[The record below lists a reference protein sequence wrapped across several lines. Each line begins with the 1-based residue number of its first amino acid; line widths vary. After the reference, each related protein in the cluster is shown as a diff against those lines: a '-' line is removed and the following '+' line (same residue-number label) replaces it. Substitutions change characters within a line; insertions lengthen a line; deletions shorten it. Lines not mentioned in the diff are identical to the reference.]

1 MGRMTEQT
9 GPGQPAIP
17 APAFRGIDHVG
28 IAVHDMDAAIKE
40 YEQRF
45 GMRVTHVE
53 ENHDQGVVEAML
65 AVGAGGGPPLQLLA
79 PLREDS
85 PLTKFLADRGEGV
98 QQIAYTVDDIAI
110 ATAILR
116 ERGVEVLYDE
126 PRAGTAGSRVNFIHP
141 KNAGGVL
148 VELVEQAREDGTTRR
163 QP

>member
-1 MGRMTEQT
+1 MAHD
-9 GPGQPAIP
+9 GPMNDEVQLPV
-17 APAFRGIDHVG
+17 FRAIDHVG
-28 IAVHDMDAAIKE
+28 IAVHDLEAALKE

-45 GMRVTHVE
+45 GMHVTHIEV
-53 ENHDQGVVEAML
+53 NDDQGVVEAML
-65 AVGAGGGPPLQLLA
+65 TVGDGGGPPLQLLA

-85 PLTKFLADRGEGV
+85 PLTKFLGKRGEGV
-98 QQIAYTVDDIAI
+98 QQIAYTVDDIEI
-110 ATAILR
+110 ATAVLR

-148 VELVEQAREDGTTRR
+148 VELVEQASDDGTTRR